1 MNAQERE
8 FMLGVRGGYNAAFG
22 GFGAVSLET
31 TQAIG
36 KNFSINGGLQY
47 NTIGKTSLEARPA
60 YDIPFEWGKLS
71 VESILTYNRLTSI
84 NNFTAG
90 LGAAVDY
97 RFISAKLGYY
107 YRLYGGNGDTISEP
121 FNLYY
126 ELCAHCL
133 KNIEKWDFNLAITNC
148 EIFDLERHY
157 QPSFIAE
164 GRYYPTSKLG
174 IAFGIGYKPSG
185 MFHISADYYQ
195 TYLKTGLCYRW

>member
-1 MNAQERE
+1 
-8 FMLGVRGGYNAAFG
+8 MLGVRGGYNASFG
-22 GFGAVSLET
+22 GYGAISLET
-31 TQAIG
+31 TQPLG
-36 KNFSINGGLQY
+36 RNFSINGGLQY

-60 YDIPFEWGKLS
+60 YNIPFDWGKLS
-71 VESILTYNRLTSI
+71 VESIITYNRLTSV

-90 LGAAVDY
+90 IGAALDY
-97 RFISAKLGYY
+97 KAISAKLGYY
-107 YRLYGGNGDTISEP
+107 YRLFGGNAGTITEP

-126 ELCAHCL
+126 ELRLHCL
-133 KNIEKWDFNLAITNC
+133 RNVEKWDFNLAITNC